1 MLTEAAKEHLR
12 TCCRLGLRNQ
22 FGEKVDVP
30 ELEIKDNWESLIL
43 HEGTFASV
51 GLKRFYFKD
60 PEINVKD
67 KYHIPFRG
75 FMMPVMDRDVIVV
88 QCISG
93 DFVILRII
101 GKEDDIEE
109 ISRYVRR
116 DTEVHLGM
124 SYEEF
129 KEANRRDLMEIKR
142 IKTFSANFNQSPEEF
157 DKEGNVITSLDH
169 FDNYEYEIVNELSR
183 ENISNIYYAE
193 KEKRRLENRI
203 VFLEELKM
211 NYDYCIDEQYI
222 EDAVDAIMSLY
233 PGEIEKYF
241 TKGGEYVYNHI
252 DEISFE
258 TELNKGQVWKAWKY
272 MNWIAIEKE
281 IDEINDI
288 LDDIE
293 ENIDVGQKIKS
304 LESKHD
310 IIPKILDMNTKSK
323 IVKPKFLEQ

>member
-1 MLTEAAKEHLR
+1 MLTEAAQNQLK

-22 FGEKVDVP
+22 YGEEINVP

-43 HEGTFASV
+43 HEGTFASI

-60 PEINVKD
+60 PQINVKD

-93 DFVILRII
+93 EFVILRII
-101 GKEDDIEE
+101 GNKDDIEE

-116 DTEVHLGM
+116 DSELHLGM

-129 KEANRRDLMEIKR
+129 KEANKRDLMEIKR
-142 IKTFSANFNQSPEEF
+142 IKTFEANFNKSPEKL

-169 FDNYEYEIVNELSR
+169 FDNYEYVIVNELSR
-183 ENISNIYYAE
+183 ENIHNIYYAE
-193 KEKRRLENRI
+193 KEKRRLENR
-203 VFLEELKM
+203 VNYLEELKM
-211 NYDYCIDEQYI
+211 DYDYCIDEKYI
-222 EDAVDAIMSLY
+222 EDAINAIMSLHPY
-233 PGEIEKYF
+233 EIEKYF
-241 TKGGEYVYNHI
+241 TKGGEYIYKNI

-272 MNWIAIEKE
+272 MNWINISKE

-293 ENIDVGQKIKS
+293 ENIDVGQRIKT
-304 LESKHD
+304 LEDKND
-310 IIPKILDMNTKSK
+310 IVPKILDMDTKSRISREK
-323 IVKPKFLEQ
+323 MR